1 MGLERSLPLY
11 LKKVQASLEPNKKGT
26 PMPEH
31 SITLTLPDA
40 VYRQAQRVAK
50 TTQQAIEEVVLTW
63 IHPAPEEELVGL
75 EALSSDELR
84 AVTQTTVSPVRI
96 RRLQDLLTAQRQ
108 RNLTEDEQQEAAK
121 LVEQEDLLT
130 LRKSKALL
138 LLKQRDALPKNFYAS
153 GAC

>member
-1 MGLERSLPLY
+1 M
-11 LKKVQASLEPNKKGT
+11 T
-26 PMPEH
+26 EH

-63 IHPAPEEELVGL
+63 IRPAPEEELVGL
-75 EALSSDELR
+75 EALSNDELL
-84 AVTQTTVSPVRI
+84 AVTQTVASPACL
-96 RRLQDLLTAQRQ
+96 RRLQNLLTAQRQ
-108 RNLTEDEQQEAAK
+108 RNLTESEQQEAAR

-138 LLKQRDALPKNFYAS
+138 LLKQRGALTKDLHVS
-153 GAC
+153 GA

>member
-1 MGLERSLPLY
+1 
-11 LKKVQASLEPNKKGT
+11 
-26 PMPEH
+26 MPEH

-63 IHPAPEEELVGL
+63 IRPAPEEELVGL
-75 EALSSDELR
+75 EALSNDELR

-96 RRLQDLLTAQRQ
+96 SRLQDLLTVQRQ
-108 RNLTEDEQQEAAK
+108 RNLTEDEQQEAAE
-121 LVEQEDLLT
+121 LVEQEDMLT

-138 LLKQRDALPKNFYAS
+138 LLKQRDALPKDFHIS

>member
-1 MGLERSLPLY
+1 
-11 LKKVQASLEPNKKGT
+11 
-26 PMPEH
+26 MPEH

-63 IHPAPEEELVGL
+63 IRPAPEEELVGL
-75 EALSSDELR
+75 DELSNDELL
-84 AVTQTTVSPVRI
+84 AISQTTVPPARL

-108 RNLTEDEQQEAAK
+108 RNLAESEQQEAAK

-138 LLKQRDALPKNFYAS
+138 LLKQRGALTKDFHAS
-153 GAC
+153 GV

>member
-1 MGLERSLPLY
+1 
-11 LKKVQASLEPNKKGT
+11 
-26 PMPEH
+26 MPEH

-63 IHPAPEEELVGL
+63 IRPAPEEELVGL
-75 EALSSDELR
+75 EALSSDELF
-84 AVTQTTVSPVRI
+84 AITQTTVSPVRI

-108 RNLTEDEQQEAAK
+108 RNLTEDEQREAAK
-121 LVEQEDLLT
+121 LVEQEDMLT

>member
-1 MGLERSLPLY
+1 MS
-11 LKKVQASLEPNKKGT
+11 
-26 PMPEH
+26 EH

-63 IHPAPEEELVGL
+63 IHPAPEEVLMGLNEL
-75 EALSSDELR
+75 SNDELF
-84 AVTQTTVSPVRI
+84 AVAQTTISPVRI
-96 RRLQDLLTAQRQ
+96 RRLQDLLAAQRQ
-108 RNLTEDEQQEAAK
+108 RNLTEIEEQEATQ

-138 LLKQRDALPKNFYAS
+138 LLKQRGALTKDLHAS
-153 GAC
+153 GV

>member
-1 MGLERSLPLY
+1 
-11 LKKVQASLEPNKKGT
+11 
-26 PMPEH
+26 MPEH

-63 IHPAPEEELVGL
+63 IRPVPEEGIEGL
-75 EALSSDELR
+75 DELSNDELL
-84 AVTQTTVSPVRI
+84 AISQTTVPSARL

-108 RNLTEDEQQEAAK
+108 RNLAEGEQQEAAK

-138 LLKQRDALPKNFYAS
+138 LLKQRGALTKDFHAS
-153 GAC
+153 GV

>member
-1 MGLERSLPLY
+1 ML
-11 LKKVQASLEPNKKGT
+11 
-26 PMPEH
+26 EH

-63 IHPAPEEELVGL
+63 IRPAPEEELVGL
-75 EALSSDELR
+75 EALSNDELR
-84 AVTQTTVSPVRI
+84 AVTQTVVSPACLL
-96 RRLQDLLTAQRQ
+96 RLQDLLTAQRQ
-108 RNLTEDEQQEAAK
+108 RNLTEDEQQEAAQ

-138 LLKQRDALPKNFYAS
+138 LLKQRGALTKDLHVS
-153 GAC
+153 GA

>member
-1 MGLERSLPLY
+1 
-11 LKKVQASLEPNKKGT
+11 
-26 PMPEH
+26 MPEH

-63 IHPAPEEELVGL
+63 IRPAPEDGL
-75 EALSSDELR
+75 AGLDELSNDELL
-84 AVTQTTVSPVRI
+84 AISQTTVPLARL

-108 RNLTEDEQQEAAK
+108 RDLAEGEQQEAAQ

-138 LLKQRDALPKNFYAS
+138 LLKQRCALTKDFHAS
-153 GAC
+153 GV

>member
-1 MGLERSLPLY
+1 MGLKQVRARLSL
-11 LKKVQASLEPNKKGT
+11 NKKGT

-63 IHPAPEEELVGL
+63 IRPAPEEELVGL
-75 EALSSDELR
+75 DELSNDELL
-84 AVTQTTVSPVRI
+84 AISQTTVPPARL

-108 RNLTEDEQQEAAK
+108 RNLAESEQQEAAK

-138 LLKQRDALPKNFYAS
+138 LLKQRGALTKDFHAS
-153 GAC
+153 GV

>member
-1 MGLERSLPLY
+1 
-11 LKKVQASLEPNKKGT
+11 
-26 PMPEH
+26 MPEH

-50 TTQQAIEEVVLTW
+50 TRQQAIEEVVLTW
-63 IHPAPEEELVGL
+63 IRPVPEERLAGL
-75 EALSSDELR
+75 DELSNDELL
-84 AVTQTTVSPVRI
+84 AISQTTVPPARL

-108 RNLTEDEQQEAAK
+108 RNLAEGEQQEAAQ

-138 LLKQRDALPKNFYAS
+138 LLKQRGALTKDFHAS
-153 GAC
+153 GV

>member
-1 MGLERSLPLY
+1 
-11 LKKVQASLEPNKKGT
+11 
-26 PMPEH
+26 MPEH

-63 IHPAPEEELVGL
+63 IRPAPEEELVGL
-75 EALSSDELR
+75 EALSNDELR
-84 AVTQTTVSPVRI
+84 AVTQTTVSPARL

-108 RNLTEDEQQEAAK
+108 RNLTEDEQQEAAQ
-121 LVEQEDLLT
+121 LVEQEDMLT

-138 LLKQRDALPKNFYAS
+138 LLKQRGDLPKDFHAS
-153 GAC
+153 GV